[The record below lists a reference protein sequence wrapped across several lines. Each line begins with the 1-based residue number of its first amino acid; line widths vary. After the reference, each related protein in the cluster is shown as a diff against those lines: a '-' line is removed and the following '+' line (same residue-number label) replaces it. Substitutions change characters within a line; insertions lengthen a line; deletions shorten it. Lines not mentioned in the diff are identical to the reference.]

1 MSKLGSN
8 MIISKAFFNIS
19 IMYLTYRSFKQQKN
33 DGKYLQVKFKFSV
46 TIFEHI
52 H

>member
-1 MSKLGSN
+1 MT
-8 MIISKAFFNIS
+8 ISKAFFNIS

-46 TIFEHI
+46 IIFEHI